1 MVVANFG
8 ERQKQLLAE
17 NTSLRQSL
25 AHLKRRVEDVLGGN
39 VERRIEGVA
48 RVTTML
54 GEEEEG
60 DPALRLPL
68 RLLNLNDVEQKLD
81 RINDISD
88 RKSTDVSQSPPT
100 KSHLHIADDKVDRCD
115 AETTTTTMKTNSVES
130 VERERLIAKLEY
142 YEETI
147 ERQAK
152 MIERLAVG
160 GSLSS
165 SSSASS
171 SSASSSTA
179 SSSFLSVA
187 SSSFAAP
194 VEDRQKEAMN
204 LSMEDIRR
212 EREALM
218 REKKEVSCFF

>member
-25 AHLKRRVEDVLGGN
+25 AHLKRRVDDVLGGN
-39 VERRIEGVA
+39 EERRIEGVA
-48 RVTTML
+48 RVTTTML

-115 AETTTTTMKTNSVES
+115 AEKTTMKTNSVES
-130 VERERLIAKLEY
+130 AERERLTAKLEY

-160 GSLSS
+160 GSLTS

>member
-115 AETTTTTMKTNSVES
+115 AEKTTMKTNSVES
-130 VERERLIAKLEY
+130 AERERLTAKLEY

-171 SSASSSTA
+171 SSASSTA

-218 REKKEVSCFF
+218 REKKEVSCF